1 MPMPRSL
8 GSSQVTLRS
17 LMKICPS
24 VGSSRPAMQ
33 FSNVDFPQPDEPSST
48 RNSPSWMSRLRFLR
62 TLTAPKE
69 SDRSRMETLL
79 FMDGLPL
86 HCACGDAA
94 DEQPARDE
102 IDDEGNGARQ
112 QRRSHVDIVFL
123 HALNGVDDVVE
134 LHGHRISIRAS
145 ENDAEEEVVPDAG

>member
-17 LMKICPS
+17 LMNICPS

-33 FSNVDFPQPDEPSST
+33 FSNVDFPQPDDPSRT
-48 RNSPSWMSRLRFLR
+48 RNSPSWLSRSRFFR

-69 SDRSRMETLL
+69 SDRSRMETLW

-86 HCACGDAA
+86 HCAGGDAA
-94 DEQPARDE
+94 DEHTSGNE
-102 IDDEGNGARQ
+102 IDDAGNDGRQ
-112 QRRSHVDIVFL
+112 QHPAPV
-123 HALNGVDDVVE
+123 AVE
-134 LHGHRISIRAS
+134 LIPAPDGS
-145 ENDAEEEVVPDAG
+145 E